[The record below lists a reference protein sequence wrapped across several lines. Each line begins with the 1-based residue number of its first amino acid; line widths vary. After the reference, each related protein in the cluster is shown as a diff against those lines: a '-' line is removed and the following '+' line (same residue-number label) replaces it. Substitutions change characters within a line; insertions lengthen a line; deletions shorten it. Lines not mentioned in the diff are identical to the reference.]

1 MIGPDPGQL
10 FPFGKDA
17 RHTAFLK
24 PLLARF
30 PTPNVEV
37 GDYTYYSDFEDPT
50 RFFDRNVRYNF
61 GFSGAKL
68 TVGKFCAIAHGATFV
83 MADANHPSVGPS
95 TYPFPVFGHGWGDA
109 MKVPDMPPSKRRD
122 IVVGHDVWIGYEAM
136 ILPGVT
142 IGTGAI
148 IGARAVVARDVPPY
162 ATVVGNPARIAKRRF
177 DEATIEK
184 LLALAWWDW
193 PAERIGKAV
202 PALLAG
208 LPQDLLAL

>member
-1 MIGPDPGQL
+1 MVGPDSDQI

-17 RHTAFLK
+17 RHTAFLA
-24 PLLARF
+24 PLLAKF
-30 PTPNVEV
+30 PTPHIEV
-37 GDYTYYSDFEDPT
+37 GAYSYYSDFEDPT

-61 GFSGAKL
+61 GHEGTKL
-68 TVGKFCAIAHGATFV
+68 VIGKFCAIAHGATFV

-95 TYPFPVFGHGWGDA
+95 TYPFPVFGHGWEAEMGI
-109 MKVPDMPPSKRRD
+109 KDMPRSRRRD
-122 IVVGHDVWIGYEAM
+122 IVVGHDVWIGYEAL

-148 IGARAVVARDVPPY
+148 VGARAVVAKDVPPY
-162 ATVVGNPARIAKRRF
+162 TTVVGNPARVAKRRF

-193 PAERIGKAV
+193 PPDRIAKAV

-208 LPQDLLAL
+208 RPQDLLAL